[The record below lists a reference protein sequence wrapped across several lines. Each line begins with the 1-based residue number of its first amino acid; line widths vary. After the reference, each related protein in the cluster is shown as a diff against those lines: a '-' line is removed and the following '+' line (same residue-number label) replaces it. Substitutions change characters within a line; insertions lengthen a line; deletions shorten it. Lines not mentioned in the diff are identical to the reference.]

1 MKSWTSPGDGFFKEE
16 PVSEEKMGI
25 STKAIKPIMKDIEKL
40 MKKHDAYISNK
51 TNDVTTISSPKPM
64 KGGFSKD
71 LEKLLKVKGVN
82 LMNYQ
87 K

>member
-1 MKSWTSPGDGFFKEE
+1 MSWTKPGQGYLIEE
-16 PVSEEKMGI
+16 RMGLP
-25 STKAIKPIMKDIEKL
+25 TAAIKPIMKDLEKL
-40 MKKHDAYISNK
+40 MKKHDAYVSDKSKN
-51 TNDVTTISSPKPM
+51 VTTISSPKPM
-64 KGGFSKD
+64 KSGFTKD

>member
-1 MKSWTSPGDGFFKEE
+1 MSWTRPGQGYTLQDSI
-16 PVSEEKMGI
+16 SEEKMGLP
-25 STKAIKPIMKDIEKL
+25 TMAIKPIMKDIEKL

-51 TNDVTTISSPKPM
+51 TKDVTTISSPKPM
-64 KGGFSKD
+64 NSGFTKD

>member
-1 MKSWTSPGDGFFKEE
+1 MKSFNQYIT
-16 PVSEEKMGI
+16 EEKMGLP
-25 STKAIKPIMKDIEKL
+25 TAAIKPIMKDIEKL
-40 MKKHDAYISNK
+40 MKKHDAYVSNK
-51 TNDVTTISSPKPM
+51 SKDVTTISSPKPM
-64 KGGFSKD
+64 KGGFTKD

>member
-1 MKSWTSPGDGFFKEE
+1 MKSWTKPAQGYLIEE
-16 PVSEEKMGI
+16 RMGLP
-25 STKAIKPIMKDIEKL
+25 TAAIKPIMKDLEKL
-40 MKKHDAYISNK
+40 MKKHDAYVSDKSKN
-51 TNDVTTISSPKPM
+51 VTTISSPKPM
-64 KGGFSKD
+64 KSGFTKD

>member
-1 MKSWTSPGDGFFKEE
+1 MSWTKPGQGYLI
-16 PVSEEKMGI
+16 EEKMGLP
-25 STKAIKPIMKDIEKL
+25 TAAIKPIMKDLEKL
-40 MKKHDAYISNK
+40 MKKHDAYVSDKSKN
-51 TNDVTTISSPKPM
+51 VTTISSPKPM
-64 KGGFSKD
+64 KSGFTKD

>member
-1 MKSWTSPGDGFFKEE
+1 MKTFNQYIT
-16 PVSEEKMGI
+16 EEKMGLP
-25 STKAIKPIMKDIEKL
+25 TAAIKPIMKDIEKL
-40 MKKHDAYISNK
+40 MKKHDAYASNK
-51 TNDVTTISSPKPM
+51 SKDVTTISSPKPM
-64 KGGFSKD
+64 KGGFTKD

>member
-1 MKSWTSPGDGFFKEE
+1 
-16 PVSEEKMGI
+16 
-25 STKAIKPIMKDIEKL
+25 MKDIEKL

-51 TNDVTTISSPKPM
+51 TKDVTTISSPKPM
-64 KGGFSKD
+64 KGGFTKD